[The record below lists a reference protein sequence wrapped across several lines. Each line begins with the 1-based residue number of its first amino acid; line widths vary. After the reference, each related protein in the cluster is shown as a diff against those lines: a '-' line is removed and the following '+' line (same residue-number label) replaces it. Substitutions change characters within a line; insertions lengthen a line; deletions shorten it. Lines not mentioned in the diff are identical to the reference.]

1 MIPRKKKAPSK
12 ILRNRRRLQ
21 TFLETRNKPQ
31 ASSKDKGADRDLGES
46 TFKTPLAP
54 IIECGGVEES
64 AESKSG
70 VGFQQLGSEEKHTF
84 HTEISTEIGGA
95 HSGNNAGGQILKDNN
110 ENKDDSEDEH
120 MDWSEPPGNIGEKLD
135 KLIEMLRDQ
144 TVKLM
149 DSKHLDNAIEASQGI
164 LTPERDKRTGMRGE
178 KEKSQ
183 TDWSYE
189 VAPEEGGQSVPW
201 DSTPC
206 SAEAEL
212 SQKTMVLPG
221 RRKRGRPKK
230 QKEDYKES

>member
-1 MIPRKKKAPSK
+1 M
-12 ILRNRRRLQ
+12 
-21 TFLETRNKPQ
+21 ETRNKPH
-31 ASSKDKGADRDLGES
+31 APSKDKGADRDLGES

-54 IIECGGVEES
+54 ISECGVEES
-64 AESKSG
+64 AESESG
-70 VGFQQLGSEEKHTF
+70 VGFQQFESEEKHTF

-110 ENKDDSEDEH
+110 ENTDDSEDEH

-135 KLIEMLRDQ
+135 KLIEMLLERDQ
-144 TVKLM
+144 TIKLM

-164 LTPERDKRTGMRGE
+164 LTPERDKRTGIRGE
-178 KEKSQ
+178 KEKSK

-189 VAPEEGGQSVPW
+189 AAPEEGGQSVPW